1 VEEAERAESL
11 GANLISIS
19 GRRKGWIFVRYKI
32 RKLKKH
38 GLGLHELCSTHT
50 PYKVTPP
57 LINVFPVRAVHTHPT
72 RLRLLLLMCSLC
84 VQYRVLS
91 THTQL
96 CTAQEASPRRSGEGT
111 VGSPPVPPS
120 REAMPARTFV

>member
-1 VEEAERAESL
+1 MEEAERAESL

-84 VQYRVLS
+84 VQHTHTQYSVLS
-91 THTQL
+91 THTHTLQGY
-96 CTAQEASPRRSGEGT
+96 ASSY
-111 VGSPPVPPS
+111 
-120 REAMPARTFV
+120 